1 MSYISFNQKDLKSI
15 ETYQKEKKMGDYET
29 TDQVG
34 WNIVAD
40 QAKHIFGLIKK
51 STDHYLQGQLGSW
64 FWHLTALR
72 QMINYDLK
80 PDDRTKLDNLEKEAK
95 KYIGDWNKH
104 QKKQK
109 EGLQVINSGE
119 TKAKFSAAIINYQC
133 QLMDFLKSLG
143 YFPNKE
149 DRTKMAF

>member
-1 MSYISFNQKDLKSI
+1 MRDYKDNTG
-15 ETYQKEKKMGDYET
+15 EDRE
-29 TDQVG
+29 QVG

-72 QMINYDLK
+72 QMINYDLNVG
-80 PDDRTKLDNLEKEAK
+80 DREKLDELEKEAK
-95 KYIGDWNKH
+95 KFIGDWNNH
-104 QKKQK
+104 QKKQQ
-109 EGLQVINSGE
+109 EGITIPNFNE
-119 TKAKFSAAIINYQC
+119 KKAKFSAAIINYQC
-133 QLMDFLKSLG
+133 QLMDFLKILG